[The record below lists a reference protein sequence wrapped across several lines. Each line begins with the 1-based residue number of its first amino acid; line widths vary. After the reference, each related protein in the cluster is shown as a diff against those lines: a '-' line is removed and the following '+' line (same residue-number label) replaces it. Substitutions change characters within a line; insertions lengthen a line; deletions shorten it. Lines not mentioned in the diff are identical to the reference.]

1 MYFVLNYSYICAVR
15 LFIHLK
21 LLVMRISAEEL
32 YIRKVEG
39 FLVGLKLKS
48 KKVGDVDIH
57 KLLDQIRKSNPLMAK
72 DLEDRFDI
80 LTDNIKVITW

>member
-1 MYFVLNYSYICAVR
+1 MKV
-15 LFIHLK
+15 
-21 LLVMRISAEEL
+21 SAEEL

-39 FLVGLKLKS
+39 YLVGLKLKT

-57 KLLDQIRKSNPLMAK
+57 HLLGQIRKSNPLMAK

-80 LTDNIKVITW
+80 LTDNIKVW

>member
-1 MYFVLNYSYICAVR
+1 
-15 LFIHLK
+15 
-21 LLVMRISAEEL
+21 MRISAEEL

>member
-39 FLVGLKLKS
+39 FLVGLKQKS

-57 KLLDQIRKSNPLMAK
+57 HLLNQIRKSNPLMAK

-80 LTDNIKVITW
+80 VTDNIKVITW